1 MRMAQMIKKYRRRYG
16 KQFANTLLNQYAF
29 TDIKRGHSKQTFS
42 IIWVLLNFLGKF
54 KADIFWKCLFIK
66 KRIIV

>member
-29 TDIKRGHSKQTFS
+29 TDIKRGHSKQAFS
-42 IIWVLLNFLGKF
+42 IIWVLLNF
-54 KADIFWKCLFIK
+54 
-66 KRIIV
+66 